1 MKVCPSCRRT
11 FSGDYRFCPYDGLT
25 LRAEAP
31 PDEAQAEPAADI
43 ILAREEQRADELLA
57 DELLEQPYPPLAEPA
72 AAPRARLRRAA
83 TLVLLLVALSCVSFS
98 LALIYYHL
106 RPKYG
111 RLQIKSNPAG
121 AEVYIDGQY
130 VGVTPLVRDRLA
142 AGRHSIRATKDGYME
157 VLREVELRPDGNEL
171 LFLNLPLQLAS
182 RLAPEQQAEVA
193 RLTRMAET
201 AVSENILIPP
211 PDDYNAL
218 YFLNKILE
226 IDPTDQY
233 ALETKRKIAH
243 SFLAAAATA
252 SARGDLVEAERNYK
266 RAAMVLPEDSEVQR
280 KLAELSQKI
289 EAMRKERLRQ
299 LDELMGRVELA
310 LKNGQVSPVGW
321 PQNSAVEALEAMLKL
336 DARNT
341 YARETMA
348 RAKELWRAQI
358 EQKTAAGDWLGAEAE
373 YLAFL
378 QRFPQDQAAQSR
390 LELVR
395 EKLEETRRI
404 EDERR
409 REAERLSALR
419 ARAESLRQQGIAAYR
434 SGNSARAI
442 QLLKEALEIEP
453 ENSEAYF
460 YLGAAQLERKQY
472 DEAIASFEHC
482 GRLNPTH
489 ALAHLNLGI
498 LYDVHKQDFAQSE
511 SHLVRARELGGADGY
526 SVDRINKMIEQV
538 RLKAQLSERERRPFA
553 VEHKHI
559 LSSCKGGL
567 QISSDGIR
575 FQARQSNHSF
585 QQPLDAASISLK
597 EDQLEIRLRD
607 NRRFNFKLLNGED
620 AKILRLILR
629 RYKQEKGEARS

>member
-1 MKVCPSCRRT
+1 MKVCPSCRRA
-11 FSGDYRFCPYDGLT
+11 FSGNYRFCPYDGLM
-25 LRAEAP
+25 LQAEAP
-31 PDEAQAEPAADI
+31 PNEAQAGPAADI
-43 ILAREEQRADELLA
+43 ILAREEPRADDLLA
-57 DELLEQPYPPLAEPA
+57 DELLEPSPPPAQPA
-72 AAPRARLRRAA
+72 AEQRTYARRAA
-83 TLVLLLVALSCVSFS
+83 TLVLLLFALAGISFS
-98 LALIYYHL
+98 LALIYYHF

-111 RLQIKSNPAG
+111 RLQIKSNPPG
-121 AEVYIDGQY
+121 AEVYIDGQH
-130 VGVTPLVRDRLA
+130 VGVTPLVRDRLE
-142 AGRHSIRATKDGYME
+142 AGRHSIRVTKDGYME
-157 VLREVELRPDGNEL
+157 VLREVELKPDGNDL
-171 LFLNLPLQLAS
+171 LYLNLPLQLAS

-243 SFLAAAATA
+243 GFLAAAATA

-266 RAAMVLPEDSEVQR
+266 RAAMVFPEDSEVQQ
-280 KLAELSQKI
+280 KLAELGQKI
-289 EAMRKERLRQ
+289 EAIRKERLRQ
-299 LDELMGRVELA
+299 LDELMGQVELA

-321 PQNSAVEALEAMLKL
+321 PQSSAVDTLEAMLRL
-336 DARNT
+336 DARNR
-341 YARETMA
+341 YAHETMA
-348 RAKELWRAQI
+348 RAQELWRAQI
-358 EQKTAAGDWLGAEAE
+358 EQKTAAGDWPGAEAE

-390 LELVR
+390 LEFIR
-395 EKLEETRRI
+395 EKLEEARRI

-434 SGNSARAI
+434 SGNSARAA
-442 QLLKEALEIEP
+442 QLLEEALGIEP
-453 ENSEAYF
+453 ESSEAYF

-482 GRLNPTH
+482 VRFNPTH

-498 LYDVHKQDFAQSE
+498 LYDLYKQDFAQSE

-526 SVDRINKMIEQV
+526 SVERINTMIEQV
-538 RLKAQLSERERRPFA
+538 RFKAQLSERERRPFA
-553 VEHKHI
+553 VEHRHI

-567 QISSDGIR
+567 QISSHGIR
-575 FQARQSNHSF
+575 FQTRESDHGF
-585 QQPLDAASISLK
+585 QQSFSGASISLK
-597 EDQLEIRLRD
+597 GDQIEVRLRD

-620 AKILRLILR
+620 AKILGLILR
-629 RYKQEKGEARS
+629 RYKQEPKGGARS